1 MVSSGAKMSYERR
14 LWSRQEVSF
23 PYIVVCWSTSRI
35 LILLEGMRGCQ
46 PVQKAWPWAS
56 GSVGKQEPL
65 QKKDHSAPWLLKQ
78 HQLSELES
86 CYDERRGRGGMCFI
100 LPSLTQETIPPSQI
114 YFTLPHP
121 SSFYSLGFPPTS
133 SHPRT
138 FFPYL
143 FPSALWFCSYS
154 SYPPLMLLSRSQQG
168 LTWLWDHPNP
178 THVPL
183 VTISGKSPCYKTLWT
198 GLLYGSYHLWRN
210 KETRN
215 KVPNWIQQG
224 RTGTSQEV
232 EGEGG
237 NGGWG
242 VRIDRNRNRA
252 TGYNVGK
259 YSSL

>member
-121 SSFYSLGFPPTS
+121 SSFYSLGSPPPPPPIHAHFFPTS
-133 SHPRT
+133 FHQPFDFALIPHILPWCFYLGHNRDLHGFGTTQIPRT
-138 FFPYL
+138 SPL
-143 FPSALWFCSYS
+143 SQSVENPRVIKPS
-154 SYPPLMLLSRSQQG
+154 G
-168 LTWLWDHPNP
+168 LDYFMAHT
-178 THVPL
+178 T
-183 VTISGKSPCYKTLWT
+183 CE
-198 GLLYGSYHLWRN
+198 
-210 KETRN
+210 ETR
-215 KVPNWIQQG
+215 KQET
-224 RTGTSQEV
+224 RFLTGF
-232 EGEGG
+232 
-237 NGGWG
+237 
-242 VRIDRNRNRA
+242 NRA
-252 TGYNVGK
+252 ELAQVRKWRVRVGMGVGV
-259 YSSL
+259 YV